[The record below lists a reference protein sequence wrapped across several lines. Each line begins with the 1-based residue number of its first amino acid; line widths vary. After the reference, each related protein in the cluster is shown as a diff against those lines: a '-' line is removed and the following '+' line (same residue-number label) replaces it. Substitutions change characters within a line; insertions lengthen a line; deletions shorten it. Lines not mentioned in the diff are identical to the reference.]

1 MRMKQNLKSF
11 LVLGALFAFLT
22 AFMACSKDDAQTESP
37 PSDPQ
42 KLIYTSSASIQM
54 SGQGEG
60 TVASPLI
67 STATKPA
74 EVKYSLHSVYSDP
87 DGSTFECE
95 PKSTVKLMVRESE
108 VSAKNLAELTTI
120 KENVTNDSKGANPA
134 TKLTHQTF
142 TLGSQTITFDL
153 SHEIYTHTDSRNRQV
168 EMPYVNI
175 SKARYGEA
183 QADQATRGIQAVA
196 VTGIKL
202 TPIEPM
208 GTRGVVLRDST
219 MYNVNVS
226 FNLDIENKNTNN
238 DHTTSLSFEVEYIG
252 VVENITE
259 LPDPST
265 EYLYQLNILGGTTS
279 TVSPFMVTPGE
290 ELSLEW
296 VQNSRYTYFSATEL
310 MGKTLGQKPK
320 ATFNLSVLQDT
331 LQIETLDALE
341 QSEELPVVE
350 ETGGENPTRHVIRQS
365 FNVCGNL
372 ISLTGIY
379 ESYAPIEMDGE
390 QIQLPYLMLS
400 RAEIV
405 SVNSTELTG
414 VSLPKPSD
422 KAYEVTV
429 RFRQS
434 LTGVNT
440 PDEISENIEYI
451 VRFTAVLD
459 NKLIST
465 TYEKDYKWYEAHDNM
480 ATASRYIL
488 RRIRTYASG
497 EKITDT
503 FVAPY
508 IFFCGGGTS
517 VLVHSDGGDPRYD
530 SEYQKG
536 NIHFVYSSHQ
546 YKISDDLYTAVECL
560 KTGVPDI
567 NLVKWHIYDM
577 DWFERN
583 FSFYMNVFNSS
594 RFMPDNP
601 IDGWYSTNIAMVLP
615 FRLDYST
622 GDDWII
628 LCANSFDLNDHF
640 LCLDGQVFDFP
651 EFLPTYETDFR
662 EEPTTLADG
671 TPAKIFTGEL
681 RVKYLE
687 HDFYCAVVDTIYQ
700 LPK

>member
-1 MRMKQNLKSF
+1 MRMKLKSF

-175 SKARYGEA
+175 TKARYGEA
-183 QADQATRGIQAVA
+183 QTEQTTRGIQAVA

-238 DHTTSLSFEVEYIG
+238 DHTTSLSFEVEYVG

-265 EYLYQLNILGGTTS
+265 EYSYQLNILGGTTS
-279 TVSPFMVTPGE
+279 TASPFVVTPKE

-310 MGKTLGQKPK
+310 EGKTFGQKPK

-365 FNVCGNL
+365 FNICGNL

-400 RAEIV
+400 RAEVV

-465 TYEKDYKWYEAHDNM
+465 TYEKDYVWREAHDNL

-503 FVAPY
+503 FAARA
-508 IFFCGGGTS
+508 FFGCGGGCTS
-517 VLVHSDGGDPRYD
+517 VLVHSDGRDPWYD

-536 NIHFVYSSHQ
+536 DARFVYSAARHER
-546 YKISDDLYTAVECL
+546 SDDEYIDMIYL

-567 NLVKWHIYDM
+567 SLIHWDVGDM
-577 DWFERN
+577 DWSERN
-583 FSFYMNVFNSS
+583 FSFYMNVTNSS
-594 RFMPDNP
+594 RFMPENP
-601 IDGWYSTNIAMVLP
+601 IDGWYSTNIAMVMP
-615 FRLDYST
+615 FNLNYST
-622 GDDWII
+622 GDDWVI
-628 LCANSFDLNDHF
+628 LCGNSFNITDHF

-681 RVKYLE
+681 KVKYLE